1 MARLAND
8 KRQNEPVHRRVA
20 VDKSSSRM
28 RRALASV
35 AWEPKTTQ
43 WLHTLLM
50 EHLSPS
56 YMASYLDIM
65 QTLKTKLPTLIDK
78 MLFSRPLNNSQE
90 LLAPVMKKR
99 WQPEILAK
107 SRHLAHNA
115 IMVAVPTM
123 PTSGPVP
130 ERMQNWYQSLASITQ
145 VVQITLPNTSEYIID
160 YRVTIVLLNTCP
172 LHQQMI
178 ALVARIWIRWRR
190 Q

>member
-28 RRALASV
+28 RRALASIT
-35 AWEPKTTQ
+35 WEPKTTQ
-43 WLHTLLM
+43 WLHVLLM

-65 QTLKTKLPTLIDK
+65 QTLKSKLPTLIDK
-78 MLFSRPLNNSQE
+78 MLFSRPLSNSQE

-123 PTSGPVP
+123 PTSGQVP
-130 ERMQNWYQSLASITQ
+130 ERMQHWYQSLASITQ
-145 VVQITLPNTSEYIID
+145 VVQITLPNTSNYIYHLIPLYVFNID
-160 YRVTIVLLNTCP
+160 
-172 LHQQMI
+172 
-178 ALVARIWIRWRR
+178 
-190 Q
+190 